1 MSLSSNAMR
10 RYNQL
15 LGETDAAYHEAA
27 VRFGLSD
34 SAMSILYT
42 VCSYAEGYRCP
53 LSEVRRSTW
62 ISKQT
67 INSALRRLEAD
78 GIVYLI
84 RTGGRSKDV
93 CLTLQGIQL
102 AQATVA
108 KLIAAE
114 NAVFV
119 SWPKEDVE
127 VYLRLNQNYLT
138 AFRAELNKQIEKG
151 DSDAS

>member
-10 RYNQL
+10 RYNHL
-15 LGETDAAYHEAA
+15 IGETEAAYHDAA

-42 VCSYAEGYRCP
+42 LCTYAEGYRCP
-53 LSEVRRSTW
+53 LSEVCRSTW

-78 GIVYLI
+78 GAVYLM
-84 RTGGRSKDV
+84 RTSGRRKDV
-93 CLTLQGIQL
+93 CLTARGIQL
-102 AQATVA
+102 AQTTVA

-114 NAVFV
+114 NAVFA
-119 SWPKEDVE
+119 SWPEEDVE
-127 VYLRLNQNYLT
+127 TYLRLNQDYLT
-138 AFRAELNKQIEKG
+138 AFRDELDKQIDKG
-151 DSDAS
+151 DPNAS